1 VSPRGNPGVPKSREH
16 IGKLVAGGVRHGKI
30 RRRRTAAL
38 AAGHDVGGEGG
49 QLRVQ
54 NAGVDISPAAF
65 RSIRDHIGDCEYMS
79 DGVDEEII
87 HALERGVVYAS
98 SACGHHEPPF
108 QELTIEVIAA
118 VERAA
123 RKNGYRKRRLPG
135 TPLKEVKTKKL
146 IPRRTPLIR
155 AGKPLTA
162 VVEEMFPAG
171 AGRPLLAVVSEMFDS

>member
-1 VSPRGNPGVPKSREH
+1 M
-16 IGKLVAGGVRHGKI
+16 GKLVAAGVRQRKI
-30 RRRRTAAL
+30 NRRRNAAL
-38 AAGHDVGGEGG
+38 AAGHEVGGEGG
-49 QLRVQ
+49 QLRTQ
-54 NAGVDISPAAF
+54 NVGVDISPAAF
-65 RSIRDHIGDCEYMS
+65 RSALVHVDDCAYVENGC
-79 DGVDEEII
+79 DDDLI

-98 SACGHHEPPF
+98 SVCGHHESPF
-108 QELTIEVIAA
+108 QELTIEVLAA
-118 VERAA
+118 VERNA
-123 RKNGYRKRRLPG
+123 RKNGARKRRLPG

>member
-1 VSPRGNPGVPKSREH
+1 MRSR
-16 IGKLVAGGVRHGKI
+16 KI
-30 RRRRTAAL
+30 RRRQEAAL
-38 AAGHDVGGEGG
+38 AAGHEIGGERG
-49 QLRVQ
+49 QFRSQ
-54 NAGVDISPAAF
+54 NTAIDISPAAF
-65 RSIRDHIGDCEYMS
+65 RSALADIGDYAYVENGCDDDLM
-79 DGVDEEII
+79 

-108 QELTIEVIAA
+108 QELTIAVLAA
-118 VERAA
+118 VERDA

-146 IPRRTPLIR
+146 IPRPTPLIR

-162 VVEEMFPAG
+162 VVEEMFSAG